1 MAFIY
6 TRLKIFVISF
16 TKNVGYLTK
25 EIWTKTFLQQQL
37 NSLRETVNILAN
49 KTVLPPP
56 PGKEIRKKKRKKR
69 WNNREKVLERNEK
82 S

>member
-16 TKNVGYLTK
+16 TKNVCYLTK

-56 PGKEIRKKKRKKR
+56 PGKEIRTKKRKKR